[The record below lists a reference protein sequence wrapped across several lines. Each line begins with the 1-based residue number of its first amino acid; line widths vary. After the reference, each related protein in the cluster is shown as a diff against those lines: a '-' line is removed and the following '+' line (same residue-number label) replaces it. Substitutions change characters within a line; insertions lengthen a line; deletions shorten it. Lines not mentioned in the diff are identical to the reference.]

1 MPRVRRVIVSNEETQ
16 FTRLQVTS
24 NAKARNVVSVVGG
37 GKWKWEEDDHEEQSR
52 SRRK

>member
-1 MPRVRRVIVSNEETQ
+1 MPRVRRVIVSNETQ

-52 SRRK
+52 SSRK